1 MKVVFDTNVVASAS
15 FWRGA
20 PFFCLVAW
28 AQGRCEAVV
37 SPALLAEY
45 LETIEELRLEYP
57 GRPFVAW
64 ADALTESATLVFP
77 VDRAPGATPDPGD
90 EMVLECALAAEADYI
105 VSGDKKHLLPLRQF
119 RDIPIVSPSDFLRRL
134 ATIK

>member
-1 MKVVFDTNVVASAS
+1 VKVVFDTNVVASAS

-20 PFFCLVAW
+20 PFDCLAAW
-28 AQGRCEAVV
+28 AQGRYEAVV

-45 LETIEELRLEYP
+45 HETIEELRLEYP
-57 GRPFVAW
+57 GQPFVAW

-77 VDRAPGATPDPGD
+77 VERAAGATPDPGD

-119 RDIPIVSPSDFLRRL
+119 RDIPIVNPSDFLRRL
-134 ATIK
+134 ATVK